1 MFSLLPSRSH
11 GPSSLVGPQSSTRAP
26 GLSSK
31 GSSSSSSSESE
42 SSSESDSESESSSS
56 ESDGSKPSHYS
67 SPEVR
72 APTLCDSGRQST
84 ITPTQTFFPAQE
96 PWEEMQKTKKKWM
109 WKAQGSSSWHPAKC
123 KLWGMLGQIKANET
137 KMMKEMTMW
146 YFPQTGALHK
156 AHSLLEVLCISA
168 SIAMAF
174 WLRKSRCGLST
185 LQGN

>member
-1 MFSLLPSRSH
+1 MFSLLASHSH

-72 APTLCDSGRQST
+72 APTLCHLGWQSA
-84 ITPTQTFFPAQE
+84 ITSIQTFFPDQE
-96 PWEEMQKTKKKWM
+96 PGRRCTEPKWMQKV
-109 WKAQGSSSWHPAKC
+109 QGSSSWHPTKQ
-123 KLWGMLGQIKANET
+123 KWWGMLGQIKAKET
-137 KMMKEMTMW
+137 KMKKEMT
-146 YFPQTGALHK
+146 
-156 AHSLLEVLCISA
+156 V
-168 SIAMAF
+168 
-174 WLRKSRCGLST
+174 
-185 LQGN
+185 